1 MKTTISQISNFLN
14 EIFPLEKAEL
24 WDKSGF
30 SFYFNNIVSK
40 IIICIDLTPDILT
53 RALQQKVNLIIT
65 HHPFL
70 FYKTKKEN
78 YQFSPYKK
86 TMVKAINQAKISV
99 FSLHTN
105 YDSNNHATARAILSS
120 LDLQVSSTQAID
132 DYNLLVN
139 TNIKFLELVSKVKN
153 TLNLKHLQTNL
164 QKNLTIKKLA
174 ILPGSAGIEAVLL
187 AKKHKAD
194 LVITSDLKWSDQLAF
209 VYKKVNVLLVS
220 HLIEQFFVFDI
231 KAKLEQSFKNSFD
244 IKIELLEEILY
255 NL

>member
-1 MKTTISQISNFLN
+1 
-14 EIFPLEKAEL
+14 
-24 WDKSGF
+24 
-30 SFYFNNIVSK
+30 
-40 IIICIDLTPDILT
+40 
-53 RALQQKVNLIIT
+53 
-65 HHPFL
+65 
-70 FYKTKKEN
+70 
-78 YQFSPYKK
+78 
-86 TMVKAINQAKISV
+86 MVKAINQAKISV

-105 YDSNNHATARAILSS
+105 YDSSNHATARAILSS

-194 LVITSDLKWSDQLAF
+194 LVITSDLK
-209 VYKKVNVLLVS
+209 
-220 HLIEQFFVFDI
+220 
-231 KAKLEQSFKNSFD
+231 
-244 IKIELLEEILY
+244 
-255 NL
+255 